1 MNTIQINKLMENDK
15 YTKKIYLGTFPI
27 DKLPVKLKYPSGFIL
42 NNQKSNEPGEHWIAI
57 YFDKHKKCE
66 FFDSFGNSP
75 NYYNLQNYLKKVSK
89 GHKTFNK
96 KKLQSDYSSFCG
108 YYCILFLL
116 FKARCFSLK
125 KFLSY
130 FKDSHSNDIL
140 LKNLIKKFQ

>member
-1 MNTIQINKLMENDK
+1 MPE
-15 YTKKIYLGTFPI
+15 
-27 DKLPVKLKYPSGFIL
+27 KLKYPSGLIL

-57 YFDKHKKCE
+57 YFDKPKKCE
-66 FFDSFGNSP
+66 FFDSFGNIS

-96 KKLQSDYSSFCG
+96 KKLKSDYSFCG

-130 FKDSHSNDIL
+130 FMDSHSNDIL